1 MSTSQGWLVRFAKR
15 DFGAAEDCCR
25 CAEKSANPEIRIGL
39 HSFTNSNPDVGGSIA
54 LKALWGVKKKVSFV
68 ILMNWWEANANQY

>member
-25 CAEKSANPEIRIGL
+25 CAEKSANPEIWIGL
-39 HSFTNSNPDVGGSIA
+39 HSFTNSNPDVGGSIVA
-54 LKALWGVKKKVSFV
+54 LL
-68 ILMNWWEANANQY
+68 